1 MPVEATILSDRRN
14 PALDVDSVRRQFPIL
29 SRKIHGKPLV
39 YFDNAATTQKPRVVI
54 DALRQYYESENA
66 NIHRG
71 VHTLSREA
79 TEAYE
84 QARKKI
90 ARFINAAEP
99 REIIF
104 TRGTTEGINLVASS
118 YGGKFLKA
126 GDEIILS
133 AMEHHS
139 NIVPWQL
146 LAEQVGAKIRVIP
159 MNDGGELSME
169 EFDRILGSRT
179 KI

>member
-1 MPVEATILSDRRN
+1 MQAFTSSPLSNKANEYEIESIR
-14 PALDVDSVRRQFPIL
+14 AQFPIL
-29 SRKIHGKPLV
+29 KTKIHGKPLV

-84 QARKKI
+84 LARKKI
-90 ARFINAAEP
+90 ASFVNAAED

-118 YGGKFLKA
+118 YGGKFLKP
-126 GDEIILS
+126 GDEI
-133 AMEHHS
+133 
-139 NIVPWQL
+139 
-146 LAEQVGAKIRVIP
+146 
-159 MNDGGELSME
+159 
-169 EFDRILGSRT
+169 
-179 KI
+179 